1 MCYIQVWLQIEK
13 RIKTKSRGREQG
25 CVTKGSRQ
33 NLDWSCIVRLVMCA
47 GLCDFMY
54 MLEVTFKGEIRTELN
69 ISLQFSHFYFSY
81 IDEKSTIPQIY
92 YPLTTGSTSQI
103 F

>member
-13 RIKTKSRGREQG
+13 RGGEQG

-92 YPLTTGSTSQI
+92 YLLTTGSTSQI